1 MRGLDLGPSVRRL
14 RLVLCGPG
22 CPRADAHGPGEGGP
36 VKLRKYQEDAIS
48 AVLDA
53 VTGGQLQRV
62 AVVLPTGM
70 GKTVIFS
77 HLSRRWIMDRCT
89 KVAILVHRD
98 ELISQA
104 VDKIHQVDRD
114 LKVGRVKAGTWDLDA
129 DVIVMSVQTVS
140 RPANLAKLE
149 GLASLVIVDE
159 CHHASAETWVATLEA
174 LGCFSP
180 GGPPCVGFT
189 ATLSRTDGR
198 ALGTVFQKIVYQKDI
213 LDGIAGGHLV
223 NPRGK
228 LITLQAGL
236 LDNVKVSGGDYQV
249 ADLGNRLTDVNA
261 PEEVAKAY
269 AELAGKRPGVCF
281 WPTVATAIRATEAL
295 KAQGIMAATIWGS
308 MDLEDRRRTLQAYA
322 DGEIQVLTNA
332 MVLTEGWDAPR
343 AEVCVIARPT
353 RSPALYVQMV
363 GRVLRPYPGKEDALV
378 LDIAGVTMDHK
389 LATLADLT
397 SGRVKEVQ
405 DGESLA
411 EAVER
416 TAREDA
422 TAVWALEMARSIQDV
437 DLFRRSA
444 TLWLTTDAGCW
455 FIPTGKG
462 FTFLWPDDDDPEL
475 YWVGWRGQ
483 GGGGSWVSPGGL
495 ALEFAMALAEETAE
509 RDPGYSKRTAS
520 WRKSGG
526 ASAAQKDMARRIGLE
541 FAPDVSKRELSDL
554 ITVRLASRA
563 LDPAFLKVKEARR
576 VSRQA

>member
-1 MRGLDLGPSVRRL
+1 M
-14 RLVLCGPG
+14 
-22 CPRADAHGPGEGGP
+22 
-36 VKLRKYQEDAIS
+36 KLRRYQEEAIT

-53 VTGGQLQRV
+53 VTVGQLQRV

-77 HLSRRWIMDRCT
+77 HLARQWLMTRCT

-104 VDKIHQVDRD
+104 VDKIRQVDPD
-114 LKVGRVKAGTWDLDA
+114 LKVGRVKGQVWELDA
-129 DVIVMSVQTVS
+129 DVIMMSVQTVS
-140 RPANLAKLE
+140 RPQNLERIA

-159 CHHASAETWVATLEA
+159 CHHASAPTWVATLEA

-180 GGPPCVGFT
+180 AGPTCVGFT
-189 ATLSRTDGR
+189 ATLDRNDGA
-198 ALGTVFQKIVYQKDI
+198 ALGTVFQEIVYQKDI

-228 LITLQAGL
+228 LITIQPGL

-249 ADLGNRLTDVNA
+249 GDLGQTLTDVNA

-269 AELAGKRPGVCF
+269 LELAGRRPGVCF
-281 WPTVATAIRATEAL
+281 WPTVDTAIRATEAL
-295 KAQGIMAATIWGS
+295 KAQGILAATIWGS
-308 MDLEDRRRTLQAYA
+308 MDLEDRRRKLQAYA
-322 DGEIQVLTNA
+322 DGDLQVLTNA

-353 RSPALYVQMV
+353 RSPSLYVQMV
-363 GRVLRPYPGKEDALV
+363 GRVLRPYPGKSEALV
-378 LDIAGVTMDHK
+378 LDITGASLDHK

-397 SGRVKEVQ
+397 SGRIKDLR

-416 TAREDA
+416 TAKEDA
-422 TAVWALEMARSIQDV
+422 EAVWALEMTRSIQDV

-444 TLWLTTDAGCW
+444 SLWLQTDAGCW
-455 FIPTGKG
+455 FIPTANG
-462 FTFLWPDDDDPEL
+462 FVFLWPDDHDVEA
-475 YWVGWRGQ
+475 YWVGWKNK
-483 GGGGSWVSPGGL
+483 GGTGGSWVSDRGL
-495 ALEFAMALAEETAE
+495 ELDDAMATAE
-509 RDPGYSKRTAS
+509 DFLQRDPGYSTRTAS
-520 WRKSGG
+520 WRKKGG
-526 ASAAQKDMARRIGLE
+526 RATAEQKDMATRLGLE
-541 FAPDVSKRELSDL
+541 FSPDVSKRDLSDA

-576 VSRQA
+576 GSSRD

>member
-1 MRGLDLGPSVRRL
+1 M
-14 RLVLCGPG
+14 
-22 CPRADAHGPGEGGP
+22 
-36 VKLRKYQEDAIS
+36 KLRRYQEEAIHK
-48 AVLDA
+48 VMGA
-53 VTGGQLQRV
+53 VTVDELQRV

-70 GKTVIFS
+70 GKTVVFA
-77 HLSRRWIMDRCT
+77 HLADRWLAGKSLAT
-89 KVAILVHRD
+89 GPVVVLVHRD

-104 VDKIHQVDRD
+104 VDKIHAVAPL
-114 LKVGRVKAGTWDLDA
+114 LKVGRVKAQTWDLIA
-129 DVIVMSVQTVS
+129 DVVVMSVQTVS
-140 RPANLAKLE
+140 RPAGLE
-149 GLASLVIVDE
+149 RIAGLASLVIVDE
-159 CHHASAETWVATLEA
+159 CHHASASTWVATLEA

-189 ATLSRTDGR
+189 ATLSRTEGA

-228 LITLQAGL
+228 LITIQAGL

-249 ADLGNRLTDVNA
+249 ADLGDRLTEVHA
-261 PEEVAKAY
+261 PAEVAKAY
-269 AELAGKRPGVCF
+269 AELAGDRPGVCF
-281 WPTVATAIRATEAL
+281 WPTVMTALEAANALEDQGIRA
-295 KAQGIMAATIWGS
+295 AAVYGS
-308 MDLEDRRRTLQAYA
+308 MGLEDRRRVLSRFQ

-353 RSPALYVQMV
+353 RSPSLYVQMV
-363 GRVLRPYPGKEDALV
+363 GRVLRPYPGKSEALV
-378 LDIAGVTMDHK
+378 LDITGASLDHR

-397 SGRVKEVQ
+397 SGRVAQVQ

-422 TAVWALEMARSIQDV
+422 EAVWALEMTRSIQDV
-437 DLFRRSA
+437 DLFRRSHS
-444 TLWLTTDAGCW
+444 LWLQTDAGCW
-455 FIPTGKG
+455 FVPTAKG
-462 FTFLWPDDDDPEL
+462 FVFLWPDDHAPEA

-483 GGGGSWVSPGGL
+483 GGGGSWVSDRGL
-495 ALEFAMALAEETAE
+495 ELDVAMELAEETVQK
-509 RDPGYSKRTAS
+509 DPGYSERTAS
-520 WRKSGG
+520 WRKKGG
-526 ASAAQKDMARRIGLE
+526 RASDAQKDMARRIGLE
-541 FAPDVSKRELSDL
+541 YAEDVGKRDLSDA

-576 VSRQA
+576 ATHQA

>member
-1 MRGLDLGPSVRRL
+1 VTA
-14 RLVLCGPG
+14 V
-22 CPRADAHGPGEGGP
+22 
-36 VKLRKYQEDAIS
+36 VQLRKYQEDACL
-48 AVLDA
+48 AVA
-53 VTGGQLQRV
+53 KAYANGTQRM

-70 GKTVIFS
+70 GKTIVFS
-77 HLSRRWIMDRCT
+77 AFISRWLQAKAGRLPAA
-89 KVAILVHRD
+89 VLVHRD
-98 ELISQA
+98 ELASQA
-104 VDKIHQVDRD
+104 ADKIRHVDPA
-114 LKVGRVKAGTWDLDA
+114 LKVGLVKAGTWDLDA

-140 RPANLAKLE
+140 RPANLARLKDLV
-149 GLASLVIVDE
+149 SLVIVDE
-159 CHHASAETWVATLEA
+159 CHHASAPTWVATLES
-174 LGCFSP
+174 LGTFSP

-189 ATLSRTDGR
+189 ATLSRTEGA
-198 ALGTVFQKIVYQKDI
+198 ALGTVFQEIVYQRDI

-228 LITLQAGL
+228 LITVQAGL

-249 ADLGNRLTDVNA
+249 GDLGQTLTDVNA

-269 AELAGKRPGVCF
+269 VELARRRPGVCF
-281 WPTVATAIRATEAL
+281 WPTVDTAIRATEAL
-295 KAQGIMAATIWGS
+295 KAQGIMAATIWGA
-308 MDLEDRRRTLQAYA
+308 MDLEDRRRKLQAFQ

-353 RSPALYVQMV
+353 RSASLYVQMV
-363 GRVLRPYPGKEDALV
+363 GRVLRPYPGKTEALV

-397 SGRVKEVQ
+397 SGRVKALE

-422 TAVWALEMARSIQDV
+422 EAVWALEMTRSIQDV

-444 TLWLTTDAGCW
+444 SLWLTTDAGCW
-455 FIPTGKG
+455 FIPTAKG
-462 FTFLWPDDDDPEL
+462 FVFLWPDDHDPEL

-483 GGGGSWVSPGGL
+483 GGGGSWVSSSGL
-495 ALEFAMALAEETAE
+495 ELELAMDLADETVK
-509 RDPGYSKRTAS
+509 RDPGYSVRTAS
-520 WRKSGG
+520 WRKAGG
-526 ASAAQKDMARRIGLE
+526 KASPAQKDMADRIGLE
-541 FAPDVSKRELSDL
+541 YPANVSKRDLSDL
-554 ITVRLASRA
+554 ITVRLASGA

-576 VSRQA
+576 GAHQA